1 MLAVAE
7 VSKSF
12 GATRALAGVS
22 FEVGDGEIVGLL
34 GPNGAGK
41 TTLVSIIC
49 GLIPSDGGEVVIG
62 GVDLRRD
69 PAGARGLLG
78 VAAQDI
84 ALVQSLSV
92 RQNLRFFGG
101 LAGIGRTEVND
112 RIDELVADFDLGGFL
127 DKKVLLLSGGQQ
139 RRVHIAVALVG
150 RPKVLLLDEPTA
162 GSDLES
168 REAILRRVLRERDAG
183 ATVLY
188 TTHAMD
194 EITELGARVVIVDNG
209 EVIADSTVPEL
220 LANHTQA
227 TVEVRFARPLRRKPP
242 KALQA
247 TVDGA
252 LVRVSTDDP
261 AKAIR
266 EVIACGKDIEVLGV
280 DVIKPGLASAFITL
294 TGRRFGMLSLQKA
307 FPELV

>member
-1 MLAVAE
+1 MAE

-12 GATRALAGVS
+12 GTTQALAGVS

-49 GLIPSDGGEVVIG
+49 GLIPPDGGDIVIG
-62 GVDLRRD
+62 DVDLRRD

-78 VAAQDI
+78 VASQDI
-84 ALVQSLSV
+84 ALVQSLTV

-101 LAGIGRTEVND
+101 LAGLGRAEVD
-112 RIDELVADFDLGGFL
+112 HRIDELIADFDLGGFL

-150 RPKVLLLDEPTA
+150 KAKVLLLDEPTA

-168 REAILRRVLRERDAG
+168 RDAILRRVLRERDTG

-194 EITELGARVVIVDNG
+194 EITELGARVVIVDSG
-209 EVIADSTVPEL
+209 AVIADSTVPDL
-220 LANHTQA
+220 LANHTRP

-252 LVRVSTDDP
+252 VVRVSTDEP
-261 AKAIR
+261 GKTIS
-266 EVIACGKDIEVLGV
+266 EVLACGPGIEVLSV
-280 DVIKPGLASAFITL
+280 DVIKPGLASAFLTL
-294 TGRRFGMLSLQKA
+294 TGRRFGEEGDA
-307 FPELV
+307 E

>member
-1 MLAVAE
+1 MLGVAE
-7 VSKSF
+7 VSKTF
-12 GATRALAGVS
+12 GTTRALAGVS

-49 GLIPSDGGEVVIG
+49 GLIAPDGGDVVVG

-101 LAGIGRTEVND
+101 LAGLGRTEVNH
-112 RIDELVADFDLGGFL
+112 RIDQLVADFDLGAFV

-139 RRVHIAVALVG
+139 RRVHVAVALVG
-150 RPKVLLLDEPTA
+150 KPKVVLLDEPTA

-168 REAILRRVLRERDAG
+168 REAILQRVLRERDSG
-183 ATVLY
+183 TTVLY

-209 EVIADSTVPEL
+209 AVIADSTVPDL

-227 TVEVRFARPLRRKPP
+227 AVEVRFARPLRRKPP
-242 KALQA
+242 KTLGA
-247 TVDGA
+247 TVDGP
-252 LVRVSTDDP
+252 LVRVNTDDP
-261 AKAIR
+261 AKAIG
-266 EVIACGKDIEVLGV
+266 EVIACGKGIEVLGV
-280 DVIKPGLASAFITL
+280 DVIKPGLASAFLSL
-294 TGRRFGMLSLQKA
+294 TGRRFGEEGGPA
-307 FPELV
+307 

>member
-1 MLAVAE
+1 LLRVAE

-12 GATRALAGVS
+12 GTTRALAGVS

-49 GLIPSDGGEVVIG
+49 GLIPPDGGDVVIG

-69 PAGARGLLG
+69 PAGARSLLG

-84 ALVQSLSV
+84 ALVQSQSV

-101 LAGIGRTEVND
+101 LAGLGRAEVNH
-112 RIDELVADFDLGGFL
+112 RIDQLVADFDLGGFL

-168 REAILRRVLRERDAG
+168 RDAILRRVLVERDAG

-209 EVIADSTVPEL
+209 AVIADSTVPDL

-242 KALQA
+242 KTLEA

-252 LVRVSTDDP
+252 LVRVSTSDP
-261 AKAIR
+261 ATAIR
-266 EVIACGKDIEVLGV
+266 EVIACGGGIEVLGV
-280 DVIKPGLASAFITL
+280 DVIKPGLASAFVAL
-294 TGRRFGMLSLQKA
+294 TGRRFGEEENA
-307 FPELV
+307 A